1 MYKVL
6 RGLQVSIVYF
16 RPNELTEYLFFG
28 LFLGLSNF
36 FPLRWLLSSFN
47 AYLSLSNPSDRVLLL
62 IKSEGPFEV
71 LSDFRLSKKT
81 DERSI
86 LKKARWAFQLGLLK
100 TPQFKM
106 KADIYGIAAPIVN
119 LYVGD
124 YCLKG
129 CKTYG
134 HFLITTHLLKGI

>member
-1 MYKVL
+1 MNTNSLSLSHEDQHIQGAK
-6 RGLQVSIVYF
+6 RAAGIHRIFQ
-16 RPNELTEYLFFG
+16 PNELTEYLFFG

-47 AYLSLSNPSDRVLLL
+47 AYFSLSNKSDRVLLL

-100 TPQFKM
+100 KSQFKM
-106 KADIYGIAAPIVN
+106 KADIYGIADPIVN
-119 LYVGD
+119 LYV
-124 YCLKG
+124 
-129 CKTYG
+129 
-134 HFLITTHLLKGI
+134 